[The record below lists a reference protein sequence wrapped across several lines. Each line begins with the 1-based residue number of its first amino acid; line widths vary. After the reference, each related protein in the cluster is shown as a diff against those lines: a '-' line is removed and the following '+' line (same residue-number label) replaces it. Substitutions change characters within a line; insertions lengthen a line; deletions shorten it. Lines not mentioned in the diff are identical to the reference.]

1 MSIGVLKFGSEAMS
15 IFCGVHRFAFYYD
28 PLFSYM
34 IGCTSVSLLFSGWVG
49 GGFLCGK
56 TLVGA
61 LWWW

>member
-1 MSIGVLKFGSEAMS
+1 MS

-28 PLFSYM
+28 SLFCYLVAVRQGIM
-34 IGCTSVSLLFSGWVG
+34 LFGGWVE
-49 GGFLCGK
+49 GGFCMEK